1 MPGSLL
7 GCERLPIRRC
17 SAKTQPKF
25 QPRPFCP
32 IFGRPGPTV
41 AVRAAIS
48 GRNRRPR
55 STAPHFP
62 NLPAS
67 EPGTPVFFPRIAA
80 CDRGQGRIFAT
91 MPGRRWQNAKSPKFQ
106 RLRAARH
113 TIFSCNWG
121 PVRCRTRLFRATPG
135 RSRVGSDRFWKIRL
149 ALQKVGGSFAKESA
163 DFAATRSK
171 LEKGTRIAIRR
182 ILLSEI
188 GPAWLQKVGT
198 PRKTRLSRQ
207 MGRQSAPPGR
217 CPVEQSGSHEPK
229 ENGWL
234 RTRIRNRSPGS

>member
-1 MPGSLL
+1 M
-7 GCERLPIRRC
+7 
-17 SAKTQPKF
+17 ADQ
-25 QPRPFCP
+25 
-32 IFGRPGPTV
+32 V
-41 AVRAAIS
+41 AFS

-55 STAPHFP
+55 PTAPQFP
-62 NLPAS
+62 DLPAS
-67 EPGTPVFFPRIAA
+67 EPGTPVFFARIAA
-80 CDRGQGRIFAT
+80 FDSGQGRIFAAP
-91 MPGRRWQNAKSPKFQ
+91 PGRRWQNAKSPKFQ
-106 RLRAARH
+106 RLRSARH
-113 TIFSCNWG
+113 TIFSCNCS
-121 PVRCRTRLFRATPG
+121 PVRRRTRIIRATAG
-135 RSRVGSDRFWKIRL
+135 RPSVGNDGFWKIRL
-149 ALQKVGGSFAKESA
+149 AAQKVGGFFAKWSA

-171 LEKGTRIAIRR
+171 LEKNLQFVICRV
-182 ILLSEI
+182 LLSEI